1 MTDRVDV
8 VVIGGGLV
16 GLATA
21 YRLLQARPG
30 ARVLVVEKEQ
40 GVARHQ
46 SGRNSGVLHS
56 GLYYAPGTWRA
67 LSCRRAK
74 ETLEVFAEEHGVAWR
89 RCGKLVVAMEPAEV
103 ARLEALRE
111 RGEANGLRGLTL
123 LAPGEWKQIEHHVRG
138 LRALHVPET
147 GVIDFA
153 GVAAALTQEIAAAG
167 GELRTGTEVLGV
179 EPAGDRQV
187 VRTSSDD
194 VFARGVVACA
204 GLRSDRVAAMSD
216 ARDSR
221 RIVPFRGAYLRLRE
235 EAAARVRGLVYPVPA
250 PGLPFLGVHLTR
262 RIDDEVWAGP
272 NATLAFAREG
282 YGRWS
287 LDVGDLRDALGFA
300 GLWRL
305 GMRHAKE
312 TVAEYA
318 RDASRSAT
326 ARAIARYL
334 PGVTAADLEPAP
346 AGNRAQLLD
355 ADGTLVDDFVLQEAP
370 GAIHVRNAPSPAA
383 TACLA
388 IGEVVAGRAAA
399 RFLTARS

>member
-1 MTDRVDV
+1 MTERADV

-21 YRLLQARPG
+21 YRLLQAHPD
-30 ARVLVVEKEQ
+30 ARVVVVEKEAEP
-40 GVARHQ
+40 ARHQ

-56 GLYYAPGTWRA
+56 GLYYAPGSWRA
-67 LSCRRAK
+67 MACRQAK
-74 ETLEVFAEEHGVAWR
+74 EALEVFAEEHGVAWR
-89 RCGKLVVAMEPAEV
+89 RCGKLVVAIEPGEV
-103 ARLEALRE
+103 PRLEALRE
-111 RGEANGLRGLTL
+111 RGEANGLRGLAL
-123 LAPGEWKQIEHHVRG
+123 LAPGEWTEIEPDVRG

-153 GVAAALTQEIAAAG
+153 GVAAALAGEIVAAG
-167 GELRTGTEVLGV
+167 GELRTGTEVLGI
-179 EPAGDRQV
+179 EPSGDRQL
-187 VRTSSDD
+187 VRTSVDD
-194 VFARGVVACA
+194 VLARGVAACA
-204 GLRSDRVAAMSD
+204 GLRSDRVAAMSGVRD
-216 ARDSR
+216 AR

-262 RIDDEVWAGP
+262 RIDGEVWAGP

-287 LDVGDLRDALGFA
+287 IDARDLLDAAGFS

-305 GMRHAKE
+305 AFHHARD
-312 TVAEYA
+312 VAQEYA
-318 RDASRSAT
+318 RDASVTAT

-334 PGVTAADLEPAP
+334 PGVTAADLEPAT
-346 AGNRAQLLD
+346 AGNRAQLLSP
-355 ADGTLVDDFVLQEAP
+355 DGTLVDDFVLQEGP

-399 RFLTARS
+399 RFLDA